1 MCFKK
6 RSYLWSWCDLMAKL
20 VPPNCTVQRLI
31 HSSEKQSCLAMTNC
45 STGNSHLRPKMKTE
59 IMVTP
64 TVPVG
69 APDHRDGLHLHF
81 TFLEDK
87 HHICNYLQPALWY
100 FITLTPTEINLLTES
115 SWEGNL
121 SFKKQIKPQPQLKAA
136 ISHIVR
142 PFHWNFINL
151 SNIYQVL
158 LIFQLFKGER
168 ILFPQKSLIGGPR
181 NITFIFS
188 TLNGNIPPKDILNS
202 AFPN

>member
-1 MCFKK
+1 MGVPSYTPQSTFGLDVSTKWFLLVSPESAALHQTEEVLFVDVAVNGRDPVVFDGWGWLYWKFHNTKDLEGAMCFKK

-100 FITLTPTEINLLTES
+100 FTS
-115 SWEGNL
+115 FL
-121 SFKKQIKPQPQLKAA
+121 SL
-136 ISHIVR
+136 
-142 PFHWNFINL
+142 
-151 SNIYQVL
+151 
-158 LIFQLFKGER
+158 
-168 ILFPQKSLIGGPR
+168 
-181 NITFIFS
+181 
-188 TLNGNIPPKDILNS
+188 
-202 AFPN
+202 